1 MTTPLRRLAAALLV
15 LVVLLV
21 ASVET
26 PLASLRIAW
35 RFMVLSF
42 DSPATQVMD
51 DLVCESS
58 PPSQAGAEAGHW
70 TRLAALSSARI
81 VPVAAPLRAVAPSLS
96 SSGTRAPPV
105 A

>member
-15 LVVLLV
+15 LVVLLL
-21 ASVET
+21 ASLET

-42 DSPATQVMD
+42 DSPVTQVMD

-58 PPSQAGAEAGHW
+58 PPSQAGADAGHW
-70 TRLAALSSARI
+70 TRLAALVSAPI
-81 VPVAAPLRAVAPSLS
+81 VPVSAPLRGGDPSRS
-96 SSGTRAPPV
+96 SRSTRAPP
-105 A
+105 AA

>member
-15 LVVLLV
+15 LVVLPL
-21 ASVET
+21 ASLET

-58 PPSQAGAEAGHW
+58 PPSQAGAEAGRW
-70 TRLAALSSARI
+70 TRLAALASARI
-81 VPVAAPLRAVAPSLS
+81 APVSAPLSAGDPSFS
-96 SSGTRAPPV
+96 SSGTRAPP
-105 A
+105 AA